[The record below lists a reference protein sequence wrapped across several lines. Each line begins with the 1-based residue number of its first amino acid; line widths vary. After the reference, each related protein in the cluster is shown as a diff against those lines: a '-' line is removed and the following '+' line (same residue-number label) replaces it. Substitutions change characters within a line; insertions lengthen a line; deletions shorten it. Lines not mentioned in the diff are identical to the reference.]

1 MLPVSAP
8 FHCSLMNAAATNM
21 KSKIENVSFNKPNY
35 EIIANVTSSPVN
47 DPTEIKKLL
56 VEQIYSKVR
65 WRESILYM
73 ANNKITE
80 YLEIG
85 PGKVLTGL
93 VKRIL
98 PSANSSSIN
107 SIEDIK
113 NITNE
118 S

>member
-1 MLPVSAP
+1 
-8 FHCSLMNAAATNM
+8 
-21 KSKIENVSFNKPNY
+21 
-35 EIIANVTSSPVN
+35 
-47 DPTEIKKLL
+47 
-56 VEQIYSKVR
+56 
-65 WRESILYM
+65 M

-93 VKRIL
+93 IKRIL
-98 PSANSSSIN
+98 PSVNSSSIN

-118 S
+118 T